1 MRVEGDVRLALTSA
15 WGLWSSLSLALS
27 SRLVKLEAGA
37 PSDLR
42 EVPGLGLRGLVGAIA
57 GQVELLTL
65 SPWVLAPLPYQ
76 RPPYL
81 PQFVLYYIV
90 EA

>member
-1 MRVEGDVRLALTSA
+1 MRFEGDVRLALTSA

-65 SPWVLAPLPYQ
+65 SPWVPTRLPNQ
-76 RPPYL
+76 CPPHLL
-81 PQFVLYYIV
+81 PFVVYYIV